1 MELARSQELNEY
13 YAMIDSLAA
22 DPRILQMYAY
32 IQHGRVSTLDHVK
45 SVARMTFRLNTM
57 LHAHGDKET
66 LLYGA
71 MLHDY
76 YLYDWHHYDGGHFHG
91 FTHPAAAAENAVSDF
106 EVSPEVEKVIR
117 SHMWPLTILHVPSS
131 REAWIVSMADK
142 IVSLNET
149 VRKR

>member
-1 MELARSQELNEY
+1 
-13 YAMIDSLAA
+13 
-22 DPRILQMYAY
+22 
-32 IQHGRVSTLDHVK
+32 
-45 SVARMTFRLNTM
+45 
-57 LHAHGDKET
+57 
-66 LLYGA
+66 

-106 EVSPEVEKVIR
+106 EVSPKVEKVIR